1 MLAVWPYWVG
11 NKWPRTLI
19 ATKLVLWIKGRNPPW
34 VCLHKDSLKEVGQW
48 VPLGVDGVGAMA
60 TPVFVEAVA
69 VAGAGATVTVAIA
82 PTEGRRGRVLQGLK
96 KGLS

>member
-1 MLAVWPYWVG
+1 M
-11 NKWPRTLI
+11 
-19 ATKLVLWIKGRNPPW
+19 
-34 VCLHKDSLKEVGQW
+34 
-48 VPLGVDGVGAMA
+48 PLGVDGVGAMA